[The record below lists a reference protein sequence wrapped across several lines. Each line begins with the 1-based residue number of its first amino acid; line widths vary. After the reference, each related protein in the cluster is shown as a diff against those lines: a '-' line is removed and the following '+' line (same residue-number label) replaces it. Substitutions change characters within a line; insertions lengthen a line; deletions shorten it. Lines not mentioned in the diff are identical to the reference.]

1 MEARQPRTRSRNAV
15 IRLALRDLRVHLAL
29 LNHQVGTMLA
39 LKDVDLD
46 CLDLLAKE
54 GAMTPSTL
62 ARVAGLHPATLTG
75 ILDRLERGGWI
86 AREREQTDRRSVIV
100 RILPDRAADV
110 YRLYRGMNRAIDKI
124 CADYTEEELDLIAG
138 FLQRSADAGL
148 TSTEKLV
155 SR

>member
-1 MEARQPRTRSRNAV
+1 MDF
-15 IRLALRDLRVHLAL
+15 LDLIDREGPLSPSKLAL
-29 LNHQVGTMLA
+29 L
-39 LKDVDLD
+39 
-46 CLDLLAKE
+46 
-54 GAMTPSTL
+54 
-62 ARVAGLHPATLTG
+62 AGLHPATLTG

-138 FLQRSADAGL
+138 FLQRSAD
-148 TSTEKLV
+148 
-155 SR
+155 